1 MDDEQ
6 LFTTNFTIDKLLPD
20 FENEIK
26 IELDEILSY
35 WMRNTK
41 DSVHGGFVG
50 KIDEDNVVHPETAKG
65 AVLNSRILWAFSAAF
80 KITQN
85 ADHLLLATI
94 SFNYIAAHF
103 IDKVNGGVYWTVDAF
118 GEPLDTKKQ
127 IYALAFAIYGCSAYY
142 EISKNEQAKIIAV
155 ELYKTIEK
163 YSFDSTETGYLEA
176 FTINWKPIEDLRL
189 SDKDAN
195 EKKTMN
201 THLHI
206 LEAYTSLYKIWP
218 DAQLKAQIIN
228 LIKNFTQHIINT
240 ETGHLN
246 LFFDEKW
253 NSRSHVISYG
263 HDIEAAWLLL
273 EAADVTEDTLL
284 INEIK
289 EWAIKISVAAA
300 EGLDSD
306 GGLWYEMDTGTQ
318 HFIKE
323 KHSWVQA
330 EAMVGFLNS
339 WQITS
344 DKTYLQKSLSS
355 WQYIKNEIKDTTYGE
370 WFWGRNEDGT
380 IMKGQDKVGMWK
392 CPYHNTRACIEIIS
406 RLNNRVLSV

>member
-1 MDDEQ
+1 MMDDKEQ
-6 LFTTNFTIDKLLPD
+6 FNTNDKLLND
-20 FENEIK
+20 LKNEIK
-26 IELDEILSY
+26 IELADILTY
-35 WMRNTK
+35 WVHNTK
-41 DSVHGGFVG
+41 DNVHEGFVG
-50 KIDEDNVVHPETAKG
+50 RIDEDNIVDMQAAKG
-65 AVLNSRILWAFSAAF
+65 AVLNSRILWTFSASF
-80 KITQN
+80 KVTHHP
-85 ADHLLLATI
+85 DHLFFATTA
-94 SFNYIAAHF
+94 FNYIINYF
-103 IDKVNGGVYWTVDAF
+103 VDKVNGGVYWTVDAL
-118 GEPLDTKKQ
+118 GQPSDTKKQ

-142 EISKNEQAKIIAV
+142 EASKNEQAKIVAI
-155 ELYKTIEK
+155 ELFETIEK
-163 YSFDSTETGYLEA
+163 YSFDKTETGYMEA
-176 FTINWKPIEDLRL
+176 FTEDWKPIEDLRL

-218 DAQLKAQIIN
+218 DAKLKQQINN
-228 LIKNFTQHIINT
+228 LIKNFTHHIINT

-253 NSRSHVISYG
+253 NSRSGIISYG

-273 EAADVTEDTLL
+273 EAAVAIEDVSL
-284 INEIK
+284 INEVK
-289 EWAIKISVAAA
+289 EWSLKISVAAA
-300 EGLDSD
+300 EGLDID
-306 GGLWYEMDTGTQ
+306 GGLWYEMDTATQ

-339 WQITS
+339 WQITG

-355 WQYIKNEIKDTTYGE
+355 WQYIKNEIKDTMYGE

-392 CPYHNTRACIEIIS
+392 CPYHNTRACIEII
-406 RLNNRVLSV
+406 NRIEMEIWH